1 MRAQAIAVCLA
12 LVVLGCQLAAAQ
24 QPPAPAAAAA
34 ATVDERLVLS
44 TDGSTLSGG
53 SGGGGGSATW
63 LRNIGS
69 DAVIGAG
76 ADYQQIATAHWTTG
90 VFSGSLAL
98 GRADHKTHLYAEVH
112 EGAGDIGTH
121 AFHYSLAAG
130 GVLAPLTPR
139 LSMQLEERRIDIDTS
154 HGNLPKL
161 GLSFQATPQLLA
173 SASYAYS
180 VGGNLDAKLSTVR
193 LDYSGKS
200 FSGLLGVVWGPAAP
214 AVFDLIGQVVRPG
227 PSLKEGFAGIG
238 KPVGRIGWL
247 LVGDY
252 QDVAGT
258 KRTSVTLACTV
269 HLRARGQPQ

>member
-1 MRAQAIAVCLA
+1 VRAHAIAVCLA
-12 LVVLGCQLAAAQ
+12 LAVVSRPAASAE
-24 QPPAPAAAAA
+24 QPPAPASAA
-34 ATVDERLVLS
+34 DERLVL
-44 TDGSTLSGG
+44 TTNGSTLTGG
-53 SGGGGGSATW
+53 SGGGGGSVTW
-63 LRNIGS
+63 LRNIDSG
-69 DAVIGAG
+69 AVIGAG
-76 ADYQQIATAHWTTG
+76 AEYQQIATEHWTTG
-90 VFSGSLAL
+90 VLTGSLAL
-98 GRADHKTHLYAEVH
+98 GQGNKTHLYAEVH
-112 EGAGDIGTH
+112 EGAGDIGMH
-121 AFHYSLAAG
+121 AFHYSLAAA
-130 GVLAPLTPR
+130 GVLGTLTPR
-139 LSMQLEERRIDIDTS
+139 LSVQLEERRIDIDTS

-200 FSGLLGVVWGPAAP
+200 LSGMAGVVWGPAAP

-227 PSLKEGFAGIG
+227 PSLKEGFVGIG

-258 KRTSVTLACTV
+258 KRTSITLACTV
-269 HLRARGQPQ
+269 HLHAAGQPR